1 MKILTMLFLSLFLAK
16 GCDQSERSMENAVV
30 EYTAN
35 SRGFYEQII
44 LKNKT
49 ISINK
54 DRNDTSAAK
63 VIKVSDAE
71 WEKLSLDFKTLDL
84 ENIPN
89 LVAPTEKRFYD
100 GAAIAGLKITYAGK
114 EYQSQ
119 AFDHGHPPMPI
130 KKIIDEILK
139 YSQQK

>member
-16 GCDQSERSMENAVV
+16 SCDHSDLSMDKAVV

-35 SRGFYEQII
+35 TRGFYEQIT

-49 ISINK
+49 ISVNK
-54 DRNDTSAAK
+54 NRNDPSAAES
-63 VIKVSDAE
+63 IKVSDAE
-71 WEKLSLDFKTLDL
+71 WEKLTLYFKTLDL

-100 GAAIAGLKITYAGK
+100 GAAIADLKITYDGK
-114 EYQSQ
+114 VYQSQ
-119 AFDHGHPPMPI
+119 SFDHGHPPTPI